1 MSSLASRAEV
11 MKLAQLLGSNA
22 SGGALDEGSAEL
34 TSLPLLAEVPSD
46 VLRHVRL
53 AIAERCARHER
64 ERLQRL
70 ARWARWLPVRLIAIF
85 VRLRLSPLLT
95 ARLAALLPAD
105 LTARLAAY
113 LPSELLAEVAIR
125 LDVRAARE
133 LMSLLP
139 LPRILNIADVL
150 LQRRDYLTLGRF
162 VTLVPDEVVQAV
174 AAQVPDETDL
184 LQIVF
189 GVDVPGQV
197 DHLVRL
203 LPPERIERSLMLL
216 ADEAQK
222 PHWPALLALVSH
234 VGSNLQTELGERAA
248 ALGDGVLD
256 AIVQTAHEQDLWE
269 DLLPVVANLSPAL
282 QRRVVS
288 LPSLQ
293 CLPILERA
301 VRATQQLNLWADML
315 DVVEGMQPATRDLLS
330 QVLVTLPDDA
340 YAGIL
345 EGAMLRS
352 RWNVVIDML
361 QRLPSRQD
369 ILLQLITRYQQDL
382 DSRTRRYLDD
392 QLAACGMTL
401 GSSSMA

>member
-11 MKLAQLLGSNA
+11 MKLAQQLS
-22 SGGALDEGSAEL
+22 LDEARL
-34 TSLPLLAEVPSD
+34 ATLPQLAEVPAD

-70 ARWARWLPVRLIAIF
+70 ARWARWLPARLVAVF

-113 LPSELLAEVAIR
+113 LPSELLADVAIR

-150 LQRRDYLTLGRF
+150 LQHRDYLTLGRF
-162 VTLVPDEVVQAV
+162 VTLVPDEVVRAV
-174 AAQVPDETDL
+174 AAQVPDEIDL

-189 GVDVPGQV
+189 GVDVPAQV

-203 LPPERIERSLMLL
+203 LPPERIERALMLL
-216 ADEAQK
+216 AHDEHK

-248 ALGDGVLD
+248 ALGDTVLD

-282 QRRVVS
+282 QRHVVS

-293 CLPILERA
+293 CLPVLERA

-315 DVVEGMQPATRDLLS
+315 DVVDGMQPATRDLLS
-330 QVLVTLPDDA
+330 QVLVTLPDEA

-352 RWNVVIDML
+352 RWHVVVDML

-369 ILLQLITRYQQDL
+369 ILLQLMARYQQDL

-401 GSSSMA
+401 GNSSMAYS

>member
-11 MKLAQLLGSNA
+11 MKLSQQLSLDEAQLA
-22 SGGALDEGSAEL
+22 
-34 TSLPLLAEVPSD
+34 TLPQLAEVPAD

-53 AIAERCARHER
+53 AIAERFARHER

-70 ARWARWLPVRLIAIF
+70 VRWARWLPARIVAVF

-105 LTARLAAY
+105 LTARLAAH

-150 LQRRDYLTLGRF
+150 LAQRDYLTLGRF

-174 AAQVPDETDL
+174 AAQVPDEIDL

-189 GVDVPGQV
+189 GVDVPAQV

-203 LPPERIERSLMLL
+203 LPPERIELALMLL
-216 ADEAQK
+216 ANDEHK

-248 ALGDGVLD
+248 VLGDGVLD

-282 QRRVVS
+282 QRHVVS

-330 QVLVTLPDDA
+330 QVLVTLPDEA

-361 QRLPSRQD
+361 QRLPSRQH
-369 ILLQLITRYQQDL
+369 ILLQLIARYQQDL

-392 QLAACGMTL
+392 QLVACGMTL
-401 GSSSMA
+401 GNSSMAYS